1 MVVVNSSKKTQGR
14 RKIEIK
20 KIQNKA
26 SLNVT
31 FSKRRTGLFNKAS
44 ELALL
49 CGAQIAILVQSP
61 VGKIFSFGHPSVDS
75 LIHPLLST
83 ADEIL
88 ASPSDQMTHYQQIL
102 ARSAYEKAV
111 MRLEME
117 KRKEKEFWWNEP
129 HDGMELH
136 ELEEY
141 LEALQT
147 LKGNVSKRAD
157 EEFMKLEA
165 VFGSN
170 DIPSHQ
176 EISTA
181 NSSASTSSCDAAAD
195 ALLHNFDLYDFIFK

>member
-1 MVVVNSSKKTQGR
+1 
-14 RKIEIK
+14 
-20 KIQNKA
+20 
-26 SLNVT
+26 
-31 FSKRRTGLFNKAS
+31 
-44 ELALL
+44 
-49 CGAQIAILVQSP
+49 
-61 VGKIFSFGHPSVDS
+61 
-75 LIHPLLST
+75 
-83 ADEIL
+83 
-88 ASPSDQMTHYQQIL
+88 MTHCQQIL

-141 LEALQT
+141 LKALQT

-195 ALLHNFDLYDFIFK
+195 ALLDNFDLYDFIFK